1 MTSHDPVKELSYDSM
16 NLSTLIITLPSLWV
30 IGPKVKEH
38 SYLSFNY
45 DMTSKTRVVCG
56 WDT

>member
-1 MTSHDPVKELSYDSM
+1 MSAHDHVKELSYDSM

-30 IGPKVKEH
+30 IGPKVKER
-38 SYLSFNY
+38 SYLSFN
-45 DMTSKTRVVCG
+45 DDVTSKTRNVCG

>member
-1 MTSHDPVKELSYDSM
+1 MSAHDHVKELSSDSM

-30 IGPKVKEH
+30 IGPKVKER
-38 SYLSFNY
+38 SYLSFN
-45 DMTSKTRVVCG
+45 DDVTSKARVVCG

>member
-1 MTSHDPVKELSYDSM
+1 MSAHDHVKELSSDSM

-30 IGPKVKEH
+30 IGPKVKER
-38 SYLSFNY
+38 SYLSFN
-45 DMTSKTRVVCG
+45 DDVTSKTRVVCG